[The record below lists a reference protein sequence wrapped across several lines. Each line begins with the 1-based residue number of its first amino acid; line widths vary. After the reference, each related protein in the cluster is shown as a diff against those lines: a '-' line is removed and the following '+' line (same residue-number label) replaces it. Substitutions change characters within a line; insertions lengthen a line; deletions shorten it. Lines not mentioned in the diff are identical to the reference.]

1 MAINGGYSGL
11 DMEAACIAA
20 GLTVDFKGLDRA
32 SQEAWWNEQLF
43 CIQTSDGTIKSPD
56 DFVNYIVGTYNV
68 PENGTA
74 QTSFLVSGSMIIGD
88 NAMYDIL
95 KAQTISF
102 TTAKGQCRL
111 VITPDTI
118 ILNGTYAT
126 QHTRLTVIDTDGS
139 EYSALSA
146 PDYTGAVGNS
156 AEGQIVSM
164 ERYVNFE
171 FKTGGKG
178 DMRLYG
184 MLLVLNLDNGAS
196 VSNDELN
203 MLRDL
208 LFNSVVKTS
217 THTIAITYIPKQDP
231 GGGDTQTTLVFKAFS
246 GLSGRHC
253 DPMQDTSFLHHP
265 SARSEQPDYGS
276 GGYGGHGGGG
286 GAGASTVVIY
296 KFNSGK
302 ADSVE
307 QIAIAKRHGYGS
319 GGGAGGR
326 GGDGCILIFW

>member
-1 MAINGGYSGL
+1 
-11 DMEAACIAA
+11 
-20 GLTVDFKGLDRA
+20 
-32 SQEAWWNEQLF
+32 
-43 CIQTSDGTIKSPD
+43 
-56 DFVNYIVGTYNV
+56 
-68 PENGTA
+68 
-74 QTSFLVSGSMIIGD
+74 
-88 NAMYDIL
+88 
-95 KAQTISF
+95 
-102 TTAKGQCRL
+102 
-111 VITPDTI
+111 
-118 ILNGTYAT
+118 
-126 QHTRLTVIDTDGS
+126 
-139 EYSALSA
+139 
-146 PDYTGAVGNS
+146 
-156 AEGQIVSM
+156 
-164 ERYVNFE
+164 
-171 FKTGGKG
+171 
-178 DMRLYG
+178 MRLYG